1 MGSVRTPDFEL
12 SLGTNDFSSKDMKSL
27 VKSIEVEQLSD
38 GASSFKIMLDD
49 AKDIFSTGSKKIREG
64 DNCVIKMGFV
74 ETGVSQV
81 IEGIVTG
88 VKENRKEFGRKI
100 YQISGFDGL
109 QALTRG
115 RKRRSWEKIKDSDI
129 AGIIADECGLGRDIE
144 DSGIIQPF
152 VVQNNVTKLAFLY
165 ERARRIGFE
174 VKVEKKNLVFKKPL
188 KTNCGITIRWN
199 AKEADGSTSL
209 LQSCDFDTTT
219 MNVVD
224 KVVVRSYNPDT
235 AQPIIASSSTVEG
248 EGMGGKVATSIA
260 SIANPST
267 TVQYSDTPVY
277 SEEEA
282 EALAKSLLNQ
292 RADNFLTV
300 RGSCQGN
307 AAIKCGSTVNILDIG
322 AEMEGEY
329 YITSAKHSLKAGA
342 GQGFGYWTSFTVS
355 RSGRGN

>member
-1 MGSVRTPDFEL
+1 MAFIRTPDFEL
-12 SLGTNDFSSKDMKSL
+12 SLGTLDFSSKDMKSL

-38 GASSFKIMLDD
+38 GASSFKILLDD
-49 AKDIFSTGSKKIREG
+49 ANDTFANGTRKILEG
-64 DNCVIKMGFV
+64 DKCVIKMGFV

-81 IEGIVTG
+81 IEGTVTG

-100 YQISGFDGL
+100 YQVNGFDGL

-115 RKRRSWEKIKDSDI
+115 RKRRSWEDIKDSDL
-129 AGIIADECGLGRDIE
+129 AGIIADECGLGHDIE

-152 VVQNNVTKLAFLY
+152 VAQNNVTDLAFLY

-174 VKVEKKNLVFKKPL
+174 VKVEEKNLVFKKPQ
-188 KTNCGITIRWN
+188 KSNCGLTLRWDAN
-199 AKEADGSTSL
+199 KADGNTCL
-209 LQSCDFDTTT
+209 LQRCDFDSST

-224 KVVVRSYNPDT
+224 KVVVRSYDPDT
-235 AQPIIASSSTVEG
+235 AQAIIASSSTVEG
-248 EGMGGKVATSIA
+248 DSMGGSHTATDLA

-267 TVQYSDTPVY
+267 TVQYSDQPVY

-292 RADNFLTV
+292 RADNYLTG

-307 AAIKCGSTVNILDIG
+307 AGLKCGVAVNILDIG
-322 AEMEGEY
+322 SEMEGEY
-329 YITSAKHSLKAGA
+329 YITSAKHTLKAG
-342 GQGFGYWTSFTVS
+342 GGKGFGYWTSFTIS
-355 RSGRGN
+355 RSGR